1 MTSLLPHTTWRVTRR
16 CLGIGIIVVLVLLG
30 WSRSG
35 QTGFAQPVSEPNEA
49 APRIARTAIFSDDFE
64 AYGDSSLWSLEH
76 AFTVQSRLVANG
88 SYAARLT
95 QAGGAPMFGRKMFD
109 RDHPRV
115 YARLRFQVTSI
126 GGEPVALLKVRSSP
140 TETLIAIRI
149 GPDGAIS
156 YETGATGIMAT
167 SSVAASRGTWHELQ
181 VHVDTVSEG
190 KTVRIWLDGAELTT
204 IRQDPWLGGS
214 AIRGIDLGDNAAG
227 HQADIAI
234 DDVIVD
240 DMFIPSTLKA
250 DPVSGTLV
258 VRAVP
263 PLPGIVFE
271 LEGQAFTS
279 SDDGVARIAV
289 ERWSADLRRRIVV
302 NDVARNDGSEATFV
316 NWENWSQANTREVNV
331 TFTISEPVTFSFVDS
346 TGAAV
351 DPAMIDSLVIKSNTG
366 VILDIPGTRLADPT
380 LVTALTFER
389 TRAGF
394 QRKPTVY
401 VVDQVIID
409 GANVV
414 NSSQQRATFD
424 IDRQWQISLLFYGV
438 KLRAHDAF
446 FGSPLGTELVVE
458 AVDGS
463 QQRYALDADGAVVIP
478 RVPRGEYLVSV
489 LGAGYSPPRPIVV
502 SRDQVVE
509 LEVISALDIAV
520 VLGFVAT
527 SVLALVIVGR
537 PFLVTVPYRLLRS
550 LIAWPFRR
558 QQMREA
564 PR

>member
-35 QTGFAQPVSEPNEA
+35 QTGFAQPVSEPNKA

>member
-1 MTSLLPHTTWRVTRR
+1 MTSLLPHTMWRVTRR

-227 HQADIAI
+227 RQADIAI

-279 SDDGVARIAV
+279 SDDGVARIAGGAG
-289 ERWSADLRRRIVV
+289 RPTCAAGSWSTMSRGTTGRRRP
-302 NDVARNDGSEATFV
+302 S
-316 NWENWSQANTREVNV
+316 
-331 TFTISEPVTFSFVDS
+331 
-346 TGAAV
+346 
-351 DPAMIDSLVIKSNTG
+351 
-366 VILDIPGTRLADPT
+366 
-380 LVTALTFER
+380 
-389 TRAGF
+389 
-394 QRKPTVY
+394 
-401 VVDQVIID
+401 
-409 GANVV
+409 
-414 NSSQQRATFD
+414 
-424 IDRQWQISLLFYGV
+424 
-438 KLRAHDAF
+438 
-446 FGSPLGTELVVE
+446 
-458 AVDGS
+458 
-463 QQRYALDADGAVVIP
+463 
-478 RVPRGEYLVSV
+478 
-489 LGAGYSPPRPIVV
+489 
-502 SRDQVVE
+502 
-509 LEVISALDIAV
+509 
-520 VLGFVAT
+520 
-527 SVLALVIVGR
+527 
-537 PFLVTVPYRLLRS
+537 
-550 LIAWPFRR
+550 
-558 QQMREA
+558 
-564 PR
+564 